1 MRGLFQSLQ
10 RWTNLGLGR
19 SAPQDQRDRRSRS
32 VVHGT
37 ATGLVARGLGLFVAV
52 VSVPL
57 TVRYLGPERYGAWIT
72 ISTFLAFL
80 SFTDFGLAN
89 SLTNA
94 LGKAYGEDQRAI
106 ARSYVS
112 SAFCTLGLIALIL
125 LAAGTVL
132 IPRLPSLLFPH
143 ANPELARNE
152 IGPALMIAFVI
163 FALNFPLLVTNRVLA
178 AYQKS
183 ALANLWAMAG
193 NLGNLTAVLLT
204 IWFRGGLPWLVL
216 GCSGAGLITNVACAF
231 WLFGFRKPWL
241 RPHLAALD
249 LAVIKDLFSTSWKFL
264 IIGAGW
270 MINSQTDNLIIA
282 HYLGASQVTPYSV
295 AFQLFASATILQ
307 LLIMPSLWPAY
318 TEAYARKDFVWIRQS
333 FQLNFLLSFIST
345 AVIVVLLIVFGLPI
359 IRLWAGATAVPP
371 FALLIWMGL
380 WNLMLANLYSF
391 GCLLNALGRLRTMM
405 VSSTATAI
413 LNVFLSIL
421 LARRFG
427 ISGVTAATVIAF
439 LVAAYLPIGIRILF
453 LFREF
458 DAHQVDVKEK
468 RVASIA

>member
-1 MRGLFQSLQ
+1 MR
-10 RWTNLGLGR
+10 
-19 SAPQDQRDRRSRS
+19 
-32 VVHGT
+32 GT

-57 TVRYLGPERYGAWIT
+57 AVRYLGPERYGVWIT

-80 SFTDFGLAN
+80 SFTDLGLAN

-112 SAFCTLGLIALIL
+112 SAFCTLGLIALIF

-152 IGPALMIAFVI
+152 IAPALMIAFVI

-178 AYQKS
+178 AYQKT

-193 NLGNLTAVLLT
+193 NLGNLATVLLV

-216 GCSGAGLITNVACAF
+216 GCSGVGLLTNVACTI
-231 WLFGFRKPWL
+231 WLFGFREPWL
-241 RPHLAALD
+241 RPHPAALD
-249 LAVIKDLFSTSWKFL
+249 PAVIKDLFSTGWKFL
-264 IIGAGW
+264 LIGAGW

-282 HYLGASQVTPYSV
+282 HYLGASLVTPYSV
-295 AFQLFASATILQ
+295 TFQLFANATILQ

-318 TEAYARKDFVWIRQS
+318 TEAYARKDFIWIRHS
-333 FQLNFLLSFIST
+333 FQMNFILSFIST
-345 AVIVVLLIVFGLPI
+345 AVIVILLVVFGLPI
-359 IRLWAGATAVPP
+359 IRVWAGRTAVPP

-391 GCLLNALGRLRTMM
+391 GCLLNAIGRLRTMM
-405 VSSTATAI
+405 VCSIATAI
-413 LNVFLSIL
+413 LNVFLTIL
-421 LARRFG
+421 FARRFG

-439 LVAAYLPIGIRILF
+439 LVADYLPIGIRVLF
-453 LFREF
+453 LFHEF
-458 DAHQVDVKEK
+458 RAHQVEVPEK
-468 RVASIA
+468 RAASAV